1 MASHR
6 LCAHACTLTTRV
18 RGCKPHN
25 DHIEFT
31 TTTSFTR
38 YYCSHRDRIH
48 NSLNQRKNSVCCVRG
63 YPRSGWG
70 EHMGGFKWAGGPLQT
85 AQVLAVLPF
94 DYGSTAPSARIINRQ
109 QHRMEI
115 KARSR
120 SGSIDGIAHRRTQ
133 RHAPVRRAMS
143 ALAMYN
149 GVSGQPFEPM
159 REDRRIFSSSIEQA
173 AKDRKAH

>member
-1 MASHR
+1 
-6 LCAHACTLTTRV
+6 
-18 RGCKPHN
+18 
-25 DHIEFT
+25 
-31 TTTSFTR
+31 
-38 YYCSHRDRIH
+38 
-48 NSLNQRKNSVCCVRG
+48 
-63 YPRSGWG
+63 
-70 EHMGGFKWAGGPLQT
+70 MGGFKWAGGPLQT

-143 ALAMYN
+143 ALA
-149 GVSGQPFEPM
+149 VSSHD
-159 REDRRIFSSSIEQA
+159 RKDRRSQHSARRGGFSRHRSTKQNRQGVLTAFERNRQQ
-173 AKDRKAH
+173 